1 MKKKMNFFC
10 LLMFVVLIA
19 NFVVG
24 VVLGFSDGAQ
34 AFMQGWE
41 EGRTHPYT
49 YHHGFWGDAS
59 LILLLFVIIFVGLYA
74 LACFIRF
81 IRNVNRDQVFTW
93 ENVSLLR
100 WSGWGLLGIEVAMIL
115 FDAIEGFSFSY
126 IYQEDTSDLIFGVFI
141 LIVAEAFAIGL
152 KLKEEQ
158 DLTI

>member
-1 MKKKMNFFC
+1 MKKKMNFLC
-10 LLMFVVLIA
+10 LLMFAVIIAEFVLGI
-19 NFVVG
+19 
-24 VVLGFSDGAQ
+24 VLGFSEGAQ
-34 AFMQGWE
+34 AFKQGWE
-41 EGRTHPYT
+41 EGRAHPHT
-49 YHHGFWGDAS
+49 FHHGFFGDAS
-59 LILLLFVIIFVGLYA
+59 LVLLCFVIIFVGLYA

-100 WSGWGLLGIEVAMIL
+100 WSGWGLLTMEVAMIL
-115 FDAIEGFSFSY
+115 FDAIEGFSLSY
-126 IYQEDTSDLIFGVFI
+126 IYQEDTNDLIFGVFI

>member
-1 MKKKMNFFC
+1 MKKKMNFLC
-10 LLMFVVLIA
+10 LLMFAVIIAEFVLGI
-19 NFVVG
+19 
-24 VVLGFSDGAQ
+24 VLGFSEGAQ
-34 AFMQGWE
+34 AFKQGWE
-41 EGRTHPYT
+41 EGRAHPHT
-49 YHHGFWGDAS
+49 FHHGFFGDAA
-59 LILLLFVIIFVGLYA
+59 LLLLCFVIIFVGLYA

-100 WSGWGLLGIEVAMIL
+100 WSGWGLLTMEVAMIL
-115 FDAIEGFSFSY
+115 FDAIEGFSLSY
-126 IYQEDTSDLIFGVFI
+126 IYQEDTNDLIFGVFI

>member
-1 MKKKMNFFC
+1 MKKKMNFLC
-10 LLMFVVLIA
+10 LLMFAVIIAEFVLGI
-19 NFVVG
+19 
-24 VVLGFSDGAQ
+24 VLGFSEGAQ
-34 AFMQGWE
+34 AFKQGWE

-100 WSGWGLLGIEVAMIL
+100 WSGWGLLGIEVAMII

-126 IYQEDTSDLIFGVFI
+126 IYQEDTNDLIFGVFI

>member
-24 VVLGFSDGAQ
+24 VVLGFSEGAQ

-41 EGRTHPYT
+41 EGRAHPYT

-59 LILLLFVIIFVGLYA
+59 LLLLLFVIIFVGLYA

-115 FDAIEGFSFSY
+115 FDAIE
-126 IYQEDTSDLIFGVFI
+126 QEDTNDLIFGVFI

>member
-10 LLMFVVLIA
+10 LLMFAVIIAEFVLGI
-19 NFVVG
+19 
-24 VVLGFSDGAQ
+24 VLGFSEGAQ
-34 AFMQGWE
+34 AFKQGWE
-41 EGRTHPYT
+41 EGRAHPHT
-49 YHHGFWGDAS
+49 FHHGFFGDAA
-59 LILLLFVIIFVGLYA
+59 LLLLCFVIIIVGLYA

-100 WSGWGLLGIEVAMIL
+100 WSGWGLLTMEVAMIL
-115 FDAIEGFSFSY
+115 FDAIEGFSLSY
-126 IYQEDTSDLIFGVFI
+126 IYQEDTNDLIFGVFI

>member
-1 MKKKMNFFC
+1 MKKKMNFLC
-10 LLMFVVLIA
+10 LLMFAVIIAEFVLGI
-19 NFVVG
+19 
-24 VVLGFSDGAQ
+24 VLGFSEGAQ
-34 AFMQGWE
+34 AFKQGWE
-41 EGRTHPYT
+41 EGRAHPHT
-49 YHHGFWGDAS
+49 FHHGFFGDAS
-59 LILLLFVIIFVGLYA
+59 LVLLCFVIIIVGLYA

-100 WSGWGLLGIEVAMIL
+100 WSGWGLLTMEVAMIL

-126 IYQEDTSDLIFGVFI
+126 IYQEDTNDLIFGVFI

>member
-1 MKKKMNFFC
+1 MKKKMNFLC
-10 LLMFVVLIA
+10 LLMFAVIIAEFVLGI
-19 NFVVG
+19 
-24 VVLGFSDGAQ
+24 VLGFSEGAQ
-34 AFMQGWE
+34 AFKQGWE
-41 EGRTHPYT
+41 EGRAHPHT
-49 YHHGFWGDAS
+49 FHHGFFGDAA
-59 LILLLFVIIFVGLYA
+59 LLLLCFVIIIVGLYA

-100 WSGWGLLGIEVAMIL
+100 WSGWGLLGIDVAMIL
-115 FDAIEGFSFSY
+115 FDAIEGFSLSY
-126 IYQEDTSDLIFGVFI
+126 IYQEDTNDLIFGVFI

>member
-1 MKKKMNFFC
+1 MKKKMNFLC
-10 LLMFVVLIA
+10 LLMFAVIIAEFVLGI
-19 NFVVG
+19 
-24 VVLGFSDGAQ
+24 VLGFSEGVQ
-34 AFMQGWE
+34 AFKQGWE
-41 EGRTHPYT
+41 EGRAHPHT
-49 YHHGFWGDAS
+49 FHHGFFGDAA
-59 LILLLFVIIFVGLYA
+59 LLLLCFVIIFVGLYA

-100 WSGWGLLGIEVAMIL
+100 WSGWGLLTMEVAMIL
-115 FDAIEGFSFSY
+115 FDAIEGFSLSY
-126 IYQEDTSDLIFGVFI
+126 IYQEDTNDLIFGVFI